1 VISHYP
7 MQYDKRWLAWCG
19 LLMTALTAVLY
30 WVIPYQ
36 GHWEVDSGCYEQIA
50 RWMLGQETLT
60 RMPWSMYYGYSGM
73 LALIYKVCGHQVWAV
88 VIAQLVLSLCIMMIA
103 YRIGYLLSG
112 MFTARIAAALTA
124 CNLGVLFYSQLVMT
138 EIPVALLLLLG
149 IERLLAALHETDLV
163 AQRKLWGWSGF
174 FFGCSIWVKPAAL
187 LFAPVVI
194 VFAAMCGGAGWRNR
208 LINAAYFATGFY
220 IPVALYSLINMYVCG
235 FFGVQIIGTNNIY
248 LYFLSKLIA
257 SVDGISPEI
266 AMKNL
271 LNLLPSDQYPLEP
284 HYWDAVHAVCV
295 HYVATHP
302 WLAVKIW
309 LFNVGKTMFGLFTT
323 QLKVMLSPTLA
334 PGALSITK
342 IVGPWWAKPLTY
354 ITGGATSS
362 WVVLLG
368 VLDALWSCVRWVL
381 LALGAL
387 YIVSQRAWRDSAAIF
402 LFTMYFLMVTGH
414 DGSGRYRM
422 MVEPLLV
429 VLTAVGVHVLVLWY
443 RQRTKASMNSERAH
457 VNS

>member
-1 VISHYP
+1 
-7 MQYDKRWLAWCG
+7 
-19 LLMTALTAVLY
+19 
-30 WVIPYQ
+30 
-36 GHWEVDSGCYEQIA
+36 
-50 RWMLGQETLT
+50 
-60 RMPWSMYYGYSGM
+60 M
-73 LALIYKVCGHQVWAV
+73 LAFIYKFFGHHVWAV
-88 VIAQLVLSLCIMMIA
+88 VAVQLVLSLSIMVVA

-112 MFTARIAAALTA
+112 MVTARIAAVLTA
-124 CNLGVLFYSQLVMT
+124 CNLGILCYTQLVMT
-138 EIPVALLLLLG
+138 EIPLVLLLLLG
-149 IERLLAALHETDLV
+149 IEKLLFALRETDSV
-163 AQRKLWGWSGF
+163 AQRRMWGWSGF

-187 LFAPVVI
+187 LFAPVLV
-194 VFAAMCGGAGWRNR
+194 VFAALFGGTNWRNR
-208 LINAAYFATGFY
+208 LTNAAYFATGFY
-220 IPVALYSLINMYVCG
+220 LPVALYSLINMYVCG

-257 SVDGISPEI
+257 SVDGISPDI

-295 HYVATHP
+295 KYIAAHP

-309 LFNVGKTMFGLFTT
+309 LLNVGKTMFGLFTT

-342 IVGPWWAKPLTY
+342 IAGPWWAKPLAY

-362 WVVLLG
+362 WVVVIG
-368 VLDALWSCVRWVL
+368 ILDALWTCARWVL
-381 LALGAL
+381 LAFGSL
-387 YIVSQRAWRDSAAIF
+387 YIISQRAWRESAVIF
-402 LFTMYFLMVTGH
+402 LFTSYFLMVTGH

-422 MVEPLLV
+422 MVELLLV
-429 VLTAVGVHVLVLWY
+429 VLTAVGIHILVLWY
-443 RQRTKASMNSERAH
+443 RQRTKASMNSERVH